1 MQEIQAKTRSVRE
14 LLSDTKYGIDYY
26 QREYKWQKKQMEEL
40 VTDLSGAFLDEY
52 LPTHERKDVAGY
64 GHYFLGSIVISQSE
78 DKKQIVDGQQRL
90 TSLTLLLIYL
100 HNIQK
105 GKASAV
111 AVEKM
116 IFSDEYGEKSFN
128 LDIAERNECMNALF
142 ESEGAGYD
150 TTGQAE
156 SMQNLMDR
164 YADIGEAFP
173 AEIADTPA
181 LPYFVDWLR
190 NKTQLVEI
198 SAYADADA
206 YTIFETMNDRGLS
219 LSNTDM
225 LKGYLLASITDAVKR
240 AEANKEIKHWLLT
253 FAKRDSE
260 RDTKET
266 EADFFKAWLR
276 AKYADDIRERK
287 KGAKPEDFDLIG
299 TEYHR
304 WVRTN
309 HQLVGLNA
317 SEDFNRW
324 VRQDLRFFARVYL
337 ELLEACEGL
346 KPGLESV
353 RFNADHGFTQQFQV
367 LLAPLMPTDD
377 ETTVKTKLRLTAD
390 YLDCWLNRRLWNSR
404 SIDYSTLQYATF
416 LLTKE
421 LRNLSL
427 EALREKLI
435 ARLTSDEMEF
445 PLDDQPSLIN
455 WNAKSL
461 HRQLARFI
469 HWVEEKSGQPG
480 RYLEYIV
487 RSGKNAYEIEHLWA
501 NHFERHADEFAQR
514 EEFSSYRNRIG
525 GLVLLPKRI
534 NASLNDKTFAD
545 KVAHYQKE
553 NLLARS
559 LHSACYQHNP
569 GFLQLIARTGLPFRS
584 FDEFKKVSFDERDAA
599 YQGIAKQ
606 LWSLSRLQA
615 TEQGSENNV
624 SA

>member
-1 MQEIQAKTRSVRE
+1 MKEIQAKTRSVRE

-26 QREYKWQKKQMEEL
+26 QREYKWQTKQIVEL
-40 VTDLSGAFLDEY
+40 VSDLTTAFLEEY
-52 LPTHERKDVAGY
+52 QPQHERKDVASY
-64 GHYFLGSIVISQSE
+64 GHYFLGSIVISQPDE
-78 DKKQIVDGQQRL
+78 KKQIVDGQQRL

-105 GKASAV
+105 DRPDAV
-111 AVEKM
+111 SIEKM
-116 IFSDEYGEKSFN
+116 IFSEEYGEKSFN
-128 LDIAERNECMNALF
+128 LDIPERNECMNALF
-142 ESEGAGYD
+142 DGKPYDAVDQVESI
-150 TTGQAE
+150 
-156 SMQNLMDR
+156 QNLIGR
-164 YADIGEAFP
+164 YNDIVEAFP
-173 AEIADTPA
+173 AEIANDKA

-198 SAYADADA
+198 TAYADADA

-225 LKGYLLASITDAVKR
+225 LKGYLLASITDTAKR
-240 AEANKEIKHWLLT
+240 TEANKELKHWLLT

-260 RDTKET
+260 RDTKES

-276 AKYADDIRERK
+276 AKYAQDIRERK

-304 WVRTN
+304 WVRAKDD
-309 HQLVGLNA
+309 LIGLNT
-317 SEDFNRW
+317 SDDFNRW

-337 ELLEACEGL
+337 KLLDASETL
-346 KPGLESV
+346 KEGLESV

-367 LLAPLMPTDD
+367 LLAPLLPTDE
-377 ETTVKTKLRLTAD
+377 ETTVRAKLKLTAD
-390 YLDCWLNRRLWNSR
+390 YLDCWLNRRLWNFK

-427 EALREKLI
+427 DALRDKLI
-435 ARLTSDEMEF
+435 TRLTNDQTEL
-445 PLDDQPSLIN
+445 PLDDQPYLNN

-461 HRQLARFI
+461 HRQLARFT
-469 HWVEEKSGQPG
+469 HWLEEQSGQPG

-501 NHFERHADEFAQR
+501 NHFERHTDEFAHAQ
-514 EEFSSYRNRIG
+514 EFSTHRNKVG
-525 GLVLLPKRI
+525 GLVLLPKKI
-534 NASLNDKTFAD
+534 NASLNDKAYND
-545 KVAHYQKE
+545 KLEHYQSE

-559 LHSACYQHNP
+559 LHPMCYVHNP
-569 GFLQLIARTGLPFRS
+569 GFLKLKGETGLPFKA
-584 FDEFKKVSFDERDAA
+584 FTEFKKANFDERFNL
-599 YQGIAKQ
+599 YKGIAER
-606 LWSLSRLQA
+606 LWSADRLKEVA
-615 TEQGSENNV
+615 
-624 SA
+624 

>member
-1 MQEIQAKTRSVRE
+1 MKEIQAKTRSVRE

-26 QREYKWQKKQMEEL
+26 QREYKWQTKQIVEL
-40 VTDLSGAFLDEY
+40 VSDLTTAFLEEY
-52 LPTHERKDVAGY
+52 QPQHERKDVASY
-64 GHYFLGSIVISQSE
+64 GHYFLGSIVISHSE
-78 DKKQIVDGQQRL
+78 EKKQIVDGQQRL

-105 GKASAV
+105 DRPDAV
-111 AVEKM
+111 SIEKM
-116 IFSDEYGEKSFN
+116 IFSEEYGEKSFN
-128 LDIAERNECMNALF
+128 LDIPERNECMNALF
-142 ESEGAGYD
+142 DGTPYDAVDQVESI
-150 TTGQAE
+150 
-156 SMQNLMDR
+156 QNLIGR
-164 YADIGEAFP
+164 YNDIVEAFP
-173 AEIADTPA
+173 AEIANDKA

-198 SAYADADA
+198 TAYADADA

-225 LKGYLLASITDAVKR
+225 LKGYLLASITDTAKR
-240 AEANKEIKHWLLT
+240 AEANKEIKQWLLT

-260 RDTKET
+260 RDTKES

-276 AKYADDIRERK
+276 AKYAQDIRERK

-304 WVRTN
+304 WVRAKDD
-309 HQLVGLNA
+309 LIGLNT
-317 SEDFNRW
+317 SDDFNRW

-337 ELLEACEGL
+337 ELLDASETL

-367 LLAPLMPTDD
+367 LLAPLLPTDD
-377 ETTVKTKLRLTAD
+377 EATVKAKLKLTAD
-390 YLDCWLNRRLWNSR
+390 YLDCWLNRRLWNFK

-427 EALREKLI
+427 DALRDKLI
-435 ARLTSDEMEF
+435 TRLTNDQTEL
-445 PLDDQPSLIN
+445 PLDDQPYLNN

-461 HRQLARFI
+461 HRQLARFT
-469 HWVEEKSGQPG
+469 HWLEEQSGQPG

-501 NHFERHADEFAQR
+501 NHFERHTDEFAHAQ
-514 EEFSSYRNRIG
+514 EFSAHRNRVG
-525 GLVLLPKRI
+525 GLVLLPKKI
-534 NASLNDKTFAD
+534 NASLNDKAYND
-545 KVAHYQKE
+545 KLEHYQSE

-559 LHSACYQHNP
+559 LHPMCYVHNP
-569 GFLQLIARTGLPFRS
+569 GFLKLKAETGLPFKA
-584 FDEFKKVSFDERDAA
+584 FTEFKKANFDERFSL
-599 YQGIAKQ
+599 YKGIAEL
-606 LWSLSRLQA
+606 LWSADRLKEVA
-615 TEQGSENNV
+615 
-624 SA
+624 

>member
-1 MQEIQAKTRSVRE
+1 MKEIQAKTRSVRE

-26 QREYKWQKKQMEEL
+26 QREYKWQTKQILEL
-40 VTDLSGAFLDEY
+40 ISDLTSAFLEEY
-52 LPTHERKDVAGY
+52 QPQHERKEVASY
-64 GHYFLGSIVISQSE
+64 GHYFLGSIVISHPDE
-78 DKKQIVDGQQRL
+78 KKQIVDGQQRL

-105 GKASAV
+105 DRTDIVS
-111 AVEKM
+111 VEKM
-116 IFSDEYGEKSFN
+116 IFSEEYGEKSFN
-128 LDIAERNECMNALF
+128 LDIPERNECMNALF
-142 ESEGAGYD
+142 DGTPYDAVDQVESI
-150 TTGQAE
+150 
-156 SMQNLMDR
+156 QNLIGR
-164 YADIGEAFP
+164 YNDIVEAFP
-173 AEIADTPA
+173 AEIANDKS

-198 SAYADADA
+198 TAYADADA

-225 LKGYLLASITDAVKR
+225 LKGYLLASIGDPAKR
-240 AEANKEIKHWLLT
+240 AEANKEIKQWLLT

-260 RDTKET
+260 RDTKES

-276 AKYADDIRERK
+276 AKYAQDIRERK

-304 WVRTN
+304 WVRAKDD
-309 HQLVGLNA
+309 LIGLET
-317 SEDFNRW
+317 SDDFNHW
-324 VRQDLRFFARVYL
+324 VRQDLRFFARLYL
-337 ELLEACEGL
+337 ELLDASETL

-367 LLAPLMPTDD
+367 LLAPLLPTDD
-377 ETTVKTKLRLTAD
+377 EATVRAKLKLTAD
-390 YLDCWLNRRLWNSR
+390 YLDCWLNRRLWNFK

-427 EALREKLI
+427 DALRDKLI
-435 ARLTSDEMEF
+435 TRLTSEQKELS
-445 PLDDQPSLIN
+445 LDDQPYLNN

-461 HRQLARFI
+461 HRQLARFT
-469 HWVEEKSGQPG
+469 HWLEEQSGQPG

-501 NHFERHADEFAQR
+501 NHFERHTDEFAHAQ
-514 EEFSSYRNRIG
+514 EFSAHRNKVG
-525 GLVLLPKRI
+525 GLVLLPKKI
-534 NASLNDKTFAD
+534 NASLNDKAYSD
-545 KVAHYQKE
+545 KLEHYQSE

-559 LHSACYQHNP
+559 LHPMCYVHNP
-569 GFLQLIARTGLPFRS
+569 GFLKLKAETGLPFKA
-584 FDEFKKVSFDERDAA
+584 FTEFKKANFDERFSL
-599 YQGIAKQ
+599 YKGIAEV
-606 LWSLSRLQA
+606 LWSADRLKEVA
-615 TEQGSENNV
+615 
-624 SA
+624 

>member
-26 QREYKWQKKQMEEL
+26 QREYKWQKKQIEEL
-40 VTDLSGAFLDEY
+40 VTDLTSAFLEEY
-52 LPTHERKDVAGY
+52 QPAHERKDVAGY
-64 GHYFLGSIVISQSE
+64 GHYFLGSIVISQSD

-90 TSLTLLLIYL
+90 TSLSLLLIYL

-105 GKASAV
+105 DRTDTV

-116 IFSDEYGEKSFN
+116 IFSEEYGEKSFN
-128 LDIAERNECMNALF
+128 LDIPERNECMNALF
-142 ESEGAGYD
+142 EGQAYD
-150 TTGQAE
+150 TAGQAE
-156 SMQNLMDR
+156 SMQNLIGR
-164 YADIGEAFP
+164 YADIDEAFP
-173 AEIADTPA
+173 TEIADTPA

-198 SAYADADA
+198 TAYADADA

-225 LKGYLLASITDAVKR
+225 LKGYLLASITDTAKR

-253 FAKRDSE
+253 FAKRDNDRE
-260 RDTKET
+260 TKET

-276 AKYADDIRERK
+276 AKYAADIRERK

-304 WVRTN
+304 WVRN
-309 HQLVGLNA
+309 EHELVGLNA
-317 SEDFNRW
+317 SEDFNHW

-337 ELLEACEGL
+337 DLLEASETL
-346 KPGLESV
+346 KPGLEAV

-367 LLAPLMPTDD
+367 LLAPLLPSDD
-377 ETTVKTKLRLTAD
+377 DATVRTKLRLTAD
-390 YLDCWLNRRLWNSR
+390 YLDCWLNRRLWNFK

-427 EALREKLI
+427 DALRLKLV
-435 ARLTSDEMEF
+435 ARLTSDEQEF
-445 PLDDQPSLIN
+445 PLEEQPSLIN

-461 HRQLARFI
+461 HRQLARFT
-469 HWVEEKSGQPG
+469 HWVEEQSGQPG

-501 NHFERHADEFAQR
+501 NHFERHADEFAHAP
-514 EEFSSYRNRIG
+514 EFASYRNRIG
-525 GLVLLPKRI
+525 GLVLLPKKI
-534 NASLNDKTFAD
+534 NASLNDKTYAD

-569 GFLQLIARTGLPFRS
+569 GFLQLLAHTGLPFKP
-584 FDEFKKVSFDERDAA
+584 FDQFKKADFDERYAA
-599 YQGIAKQ
+599 YKGIAKQ
-606 LWSLSRLQA
+606 LWSLSRLQEVA
-615 TEQGSENNV
+615 
-624 SA
+624 

>member
-1 MQEIQAKTRSVRE
+1 MKEIKAQSRPVRE
-14 LLSDTKYGIDYY
+14 LLTDTKYGIDYY
-26 QREYKWQKKQMEEL
+26 QREYKWQTKQIVEL
-40 VTDLSGAFLDEY
+40 VSDLTTAFFEEY
-52 LPTHERKDVAGY
+52 QPQHERKEVASY

-78 DKKQIVDGQQRL
+78 EKKQIVDGQQRL
-90 TSLTLLLIYL
+90 TSLTLLLMYL

-105 GKASAV
+105 DRSDMV
-111 AVEKM
+111 SVEKM
-116 IFSDEYGEKSFN
+116 IFSEEYGEKSFN
-128 LDIAERNECMNALF
+128 LDIPERNDCMNALF
-142 ESEGAGYD
+142 DGIAYDALDQVESI
-150 TTGQAE
+150 
-156 SMQNLMDR
+156 QNLIGR
-164 YADIGEAFP
+164 YNDITESFP
-173 AEIADTPA
+173 AEISDGKA
-181 LPYFVDWLR
+181 LPFFVDWLR

-198 SAYADADA
+198 TAYADADA

-225 LKGYLLASITDAVKR
+225 LKGYLLASITDATKR
-240 AEANKEIKHWLLT
+240 AEANKEIKLWLLN

-276 AKYADDIRERK
+276 AKYAGDIRERK

-309 HQLVGLNA
+309 QELVGLSV

-324 VRQDLRFFARVYL
+324 VRQDLRFFARVYV
-337 ELLEACEGL
+337 ELLEACDIL

-367 LLAPLMPTDD
+367 LLAPLLPSDD
-377 ETTVKTKLRLTAD
+377 EATVNAKLRLTAD
-390 YLDCWLNRRLWNSR
+390 YLDCWLNRRLWNFK

-435 ARLTSDEMEF
+435 ARLTSDEKEF
-445 PLDDQPSLIN
+445 PLEDQPSLIN

-461 HRQLARFI
+461 HRQLARFT
-469 HWVEEKSGQPG
+469 HWVEEQSGQPG

-501 NHFERHADEFAQR
+501 NHFERHADEFAHAQ
-514 EEFSSYRNRIG
+514 EFASYRNRIG
-525 GLVLLPKRI
+525 GLVLLPKKI
-534 NASLNDKTFAD
+534 NASLNDKTYAD

-569 GFLQLIARTGLPFRS
+569 GFLQLMARTSLTFKS
-584 FDEFKKVSFDERDAA
+584 FNEFKKASFDERYAA
-599 YQGIAKQ
+599 YQGIAKH
-606 LWSLSRLQA
+606 LWSLNRLQ
-615 TEQGSENNV
+615 EVNN
-624 SA
+624 AAA

>member
-1 MQEIQAKTRSVRE
+1 MKEIQAKTRSVRE

-26 QREYKWQKKQMEEL
+26 QREYKWQTKQIVEL
-40 VTDLSGAFLDEY
+40 VSDLTTAFLEEY
-52 LPTHERKDVAGY
+52 QPQHERKDVASY
-64 GHYFLGSIVISQSE
+64 GHYFLGSIVISQPDE
-78 DKKQIVDGQQRL
+78 KKQIVDGQQRL

-105 GKASAV
+105 DRPDAV
-111 AVEKM
+111 SIEKM
-116 IFSDEYGEKSFN
+116 IFSEEYGEKSFN
-128 LDIAERNECMNALF
+128 LDIPERNECMNALF
-142 ESEGAGYD
+142 DGTPYDAVDQVESI
-150 TTGQAE
+150 
-156 SMQNLMDR
+156 QNLIGR
-164 YADIGEAFP
+164 YNDIVEAFP
-173 AEIADTPA
+173 AEIASDKA

-198 SAYADADA
+198 TAYADADA

-225 LKGYLLASITDAVKR
+225 LKGYLLASITDTAKR
-240 AEANKEIKHWLLT
+240 AEANKEIKQWLLT

-260 RDTKET
+260 RDTKES

-276 AKYADDIRERK
+276 AKYAQDIRERK

-304 WVRTN
+304 WVRAKDD
-309 HQLVGLNA
+309 LIGLNT
-317 SEDFNRW
+317 SDDFNRW

-337 ELLEACEGL
+337 ELLDASETL

-367 LLAPLMPTDD
+367 LLAPLLPTDD
-377 ETTVKTKLRLTAD
+377 ETTVKAKLKLTAD
-390 YLDCWLNRRLWNSR
+390 YLDCWLNRRLWNFK

-427 EALREKLI
+427 DALRDKLI
-435 ARLTSDEMEF
+435 TRLTTDQKEL
-445 PLDDQPSLIN
+445 PLDDQPYLNN

-461 HRQLARFI
+461 HRQLARFT
-469 HWVEEKSGQPG
+469 HWLEEQSGQPG

-501 NHFERHADEFAQR
+501 NHFERHTDEFAHAQ
-514 EEFSSYRNRIG
+514 EFSAHRNRVG
-525 GLVLLPKRI
+525 GLVLLPKKI
-534 NASLNDKTFAD
+534 NASLNDKAYID
-545 KVAHYQKE
+545 KLEHYQSE

-559 LHSACYQHNP
+559 LHPMCYVHNP
-569 GFLQLIARTGLPFRS
+569 GFLKLKAETDLPFKA
-584 FDEFKKVSFDERDAA
+584 FEEFKKANFDERFSL
-599 YQGIAKQ
+599 YKGIAER
-606 LWSLSRLQA
+606 LWSADRLKEVA
-615 TEQGSENNV
+615 
-624 SA
+624 

>member
-1 MQEIQAKTRSVRE
+1 MKEIQAKTRSVRE

-26 QREYKWQKKQMEEL
+26 QREYKWQTKQIVEL
-40 VTDLSGAFLDEY
+40 VSDLTTAFLEEY
-52 LPTHERKDVAGY
+52 QPQHERKDVASY
-64 GHYFLGSIVISQSE
+64 GHYFLGSIVISHSE
-78 DKKQIVDGQQRL
+78 EKKQIVDGQQRL

-105 GKASAV
+105 DRPDAV
-111 AVEKM
+111 SIEKM
-116 IFSDEYGEKSFN
+116 IFSEEYGEKSFN
-128 LDIAERNECMNALF
+128 LDIPERNECMNALF
-142 ESEGAGYD
+142 DGTPYDAVDQVESI
-150 TTGQAE
+150 
-156 SMQNLMDR
+156 QNLIGR
-164 YADIGEAFP
+164 YNDIEEAFP
-173 AEIADTPA
+173 AEIANDKA

-198 SAYADADA
+198 TAYADADA

-225 LKGYLLASITDAVKR
+225 LKGYLLASITDTAKR
-240 AEANKEIKHWLLT
+240 AEANKEIKQWLLT

-260 RDTKET
+260 RDTKES

-276 AKYADDIRERK
+276 AKYAQDIRERK

-304 WVRTN
+304 WVRAKDD
-309 HQLVGLNA
+309 LIGLNT
-317 SEDFNRW
+317 SDDFNRW

-337 ELLEACEGL
+337 ELLDASETL

-367 LLAPLMPTDD
+367 LLAPLLPTDD
-377 ETTVKTKLRLTAD
+377 EATVKAKLKLTAD
-390 YLDCWLNRRLWNSR
+390 YLDCWLNRRLWNFK

-427 EALREKLI
+427 DALRDKLI
-435 ARLTSDEMEF
+435 TRLTNEQKELS
-445 PLDDQPSLIN
+445 LDDQPYLNN

-461 HRQLARFI
+461 HRQLARFT
-469 HWVEEKSGQPG
+469 HWLEEQSGQPG

-501 NHFERHADEFAQR
+501 NHFERHTDEFAHAQ
-514 EEFSSYRNRIG
+514 EFSAHRNRVG
-525 GLVLLPKRI
+525 GLVLLPKKI
-534 NASLNDKTFAD
+534 NASLNDKAYSD
-545 KVAHYQKE
+545 KLEHYQSE

-559 LHSACYQHNP
+559 LHPMCYVHNP
-569 GFLQLIARTGLPFRS
+569 GFLKLKAETGLPFKA
-584 FDEFKKVSFDERDAA
+584 FTEFKKANFDERFSL
-599 YQGIAKQ
+599 YKGIAEL
-606 LWSLSRLQA
+606 LWSADRLKEVA
-615 TEQGSENNV
+615 
-624 SA
+624 

>member
-1 MQEIQAKTRSVRE
+1 MKEIKAQSRPVRE
-14 LLSDTKYGIDYY
+14 LLTDTKYGIDYY
-26 QREYKWQKKQMEEL
+26 QREYKWQTKQIVEL
-40 VTDLSGAFLDEY
+40 VSDLTTAFFEEY
-52 LPTHERKDVAGY
+52 QPQHERKDVASY

-78 DKKQIVDGQQRL
+78 EKKQIVDGQQRL
-90 TSLTLLLIYL
+90 TSLTLLLMYL

-105 GKASAV
+105 DRPDVVS
-111 AVEKM
+111 VEKM
-116 IFSDEYGEKSFN
+116 IFSEEYGEKSFN
-128 LDIAERNECMNALF
+128 LDIPERNDCMNALF
-142 ESEGAGYD
+142 DGVAYDAVDQVESI
-150 TTGQAE
+150 
-156 SMQNLMDR
+156 QNLIGR
-164 YADIGEAFP
+164 YNDITESFP
-173 AEIADTPA
+173 AEIADGKA
-181 LPYFVDWLR
+181 LPFFVDWLR

-198 SAYADADA
+198 TAYADADA

-225 LKGYLLASITDAVKR
+225 LKGYLLASITDATKR
-240 AEANKEIKHWLLT
+240 AEANKEIKQWLLT
-253 FAKRDSE
+253 FAKRDNE

-276 AKYADDIRERK
+276 AKYAGDIRERK

-309 HQLVGLNA
+309 HELVGLNV

-337 ELLEACEGL
+337 ELLEACESL
-346 KPGLESV
+346 KPGLEAV

-367 LLAPLMPTDD
+367 LLAPLLPSDD
-377 ETTVKTKLRLTAD
+377 EATVKTKLRLTAD
-390 YLDCWLNRRLWNSR
+390 YLDCWLNRRLWNFK

-427 EALREKLI
+427 EALRAKLI
-435 ARLTSDEMEF
+435 ARLSSDEKEF
-445 PLDDQPSLIN
+445 PLEDQPSLIN

-461 HRQLARFI
+461 HRQLARFT
-469 HWVEEKSGQPG
+469 HWVEEQSGQPG

-501 NHFERHADEFAQR
+501 NHFERHADEFAHAQ
-514 EEFSSYRNRIG
+514 EFASYRNRIG
-525 GLVLLPKRI
+525 GLVLLPKKI

-569 GFLQLIARTGLPFRS
+569 GFLQLMARTGLPFKS
-584 FDEFKKVSFDERDAA
+584 FDEFKKVSFDERYAA
-599 YQGIAKQ
+599 YQGIAKA
-606 LWSLSRLQA
+606 LWSLSRLQESADA
-615 TEQGSENNV
+615 T
-624 SA
+624 A

>member
-1 MQEIQAKTRSVRE
+1 MKEIQAKTRSVRE

-26 QREYKWQKKQMEEL
+26 QREYKWQTKQIVEL
-40 VTDLSGAFLDEY
+40 VSDLTTAFLEEY
-52 LPTHERKDVAGY
+52 QPQHERKDVASY
-64 GHYFLGSIVISQSE
+64 GHYFLGSIVISHSE
-78 DKKQIVDGQQRL
+78 EKKQIVDGQQRL

-105 GKASAV
+105 DRPDAV
-111 AVEKM
+111 SIEKM
-116 IFSDEYGEKSFN
+116 IFSEEYGEKSFN
-128 LDIAERNECMNALF
+128 LDIPERNECMNALF
-142 ESEGAGYD
+142 DGTPYDAVDQVESI
-150 TTGQAE
+150 
-156 SMQNLMDR
+156 QNLIGR
-164 YADIGEAFP
+164 YNDIEEAFP
-173 AEIADTPA
+173 AEIANDKA

-198 SAYADADA
+198 TAYADADA

-225 LKGYLLASITDAVKR
+225 LKGYLLASITDTAKR
-240 AEANKEIKHWLLT
+240 AEANKEIKQWLLT

-260 RDTKET
+260 RDTKES

-276 AKYADDIRERK
+276 AKYAQDIRERK

-304 WVRTN
+304 WVRAKDD
-309 HQLVGLNA
+309 LIGLNT
-317 SEDFNRW
+317 SDDFNRW

-337 ELLEACEGL
+337 ELLDASETL

-367 LLAPLMPTDD
+367 LLAPLLPTDD
-377 ETTVKTKLRLTAD
+377 EATVKAKLKLTAD
-390 YLDCWLNRRLWNSR
+390 YLDCWLNRRLWNFK

-427 EALREKLI
+427 DALRDKLI
-435 ARLTSDEMEF
+435 TRLTNEQKELS
-445 PLDDQPSLIN
+445 LDDQPYLNN

-461 HRQLARFI
+461 HRQLARFT
-469 HWVEEKSGQPG
+469 HWLEEQSGQPG

-501 NHFERHADEFAQR
+501 NHFERHTDEFAHAQ
-514 EEFSSYRNRIG
+514 EFSAHRNRVG
-525 GLVLLPKRI
+525 GLVLLPKKI
-534 NASLNDKTFAD
+534 NASLNDKPYSD
-545 KVAHYQKE
+545 KLEHYQSE

-559 LHSACYQHNP
+559 LHPMCYVHNP
-569 GFLQLIARTGLPFRS
+569 GFLKLKAETGLPFKA
-584 FDEFKKVSFDERDAA
+584 FTEFKKANFDERFSL
-599 YQGIAKQ
+599 YKGIAEL
-606 LWSLSRLQA
+606 LWSADRLKEVA
-615 TEQGSENNV
+615 
-624 SA
+624 

>member
-40 VTDLSGAFLDEY
+40 VTDLTEAFLEEY
-52 LPTHERKDVAGY
+52 QPTHERKDVAGY

-105 GKASAV
+105 GKTSTV
-111 AVEKM
+111 GVEKM

-128 LDIAERNECMNALF
+128 LDIPERNECMNALF
-142 ESEGAGYD
+142 ESEGLGYD

-173 AEIADTPA
+173 AEIAETPA

-198 SAYADADA
+198 TAYADADA

-225 LKGYLLASITDAVKR
+225 LKGYLLASITDTAKR
-240 AEANKEIKHWLLT
+240 AEANKEIKQWLLT
-253 FAKRDSE
+253 FAKRDND

-276 AKYADDIRERK
+276 AKYAGDIRERK

-304 WVRTN
+304 WVRNN
-309 HQLVGLNA
+309 HALVRLNA
-317 SEDFNRW
+317 SDDFNRW

-337 ELLEACEGL
+337 ELLEACESL

-367 LLAPLMPTDD
+367 LLAPLLPSDND
-377 ETTVKTKLRLTAD
+377 ITVKAKLRLTAD
-390 YLDCWLNRRLWNSR
+390 YLDCWLNRRLWNSK
-404 SIDYSTLQYATF
+404 SIGYSSLQYTTF

-427 EALREKLI
+427 EALREKLTI
-435 ARLTSDEMEF
+435 RLSNDEEEF
-445 PLDDQPSLIN
+445 PLKDQPSLNN

-461 HRQLARFI
+461 HRQLARFT
-469 HWVEEKSGQPG
+469 HWVEEQCGQPG
-480 RYLEYIV
+480 HYIEYIV

-501 NHFERHADEFAQR
+501 DKFERHTDEFAH
-514 EEFSSYRNRIG
+514 EKDFASYRNRLG
-525 GLVLLPKRI
+525 GLVLLPKKI
-534 NASLNDKTFAD
+534 NASLNDKTFAE

-569 GFLQLIARTGLPFRS
+569 GFLQLMARTDLPFKS
-584 FDEFKKVSFDERDAA
+584 FDEFKKTSFDERYAA

-606 LWSLSRLQA
+606 LWSVNRLQESADA
-615 TEQGSENNV
+615 T
-624 SA
+624 A

>member
-1 MQEIQAKTRSVRE
+1 MKEIQAKTRSVRE

-26 QREYKWQKKQMEEL
+26 QREYKWQTKQIVEL
-40 VTDLSGAFLDEY
+40 VSDLTTAFLEEY
-52 LPTHERKDVAGY
+52 QPQHERKDVASY
-64 GHYFLGSIVISQSE
+64 GHYFLGSIVISQPDE
-78 DKKQIVDGQQRL
+78 KKQIVDGQQRL

-105 GKASAV
+105 DRPDAV
-111 AVEKM
+111 SIEKM
-116 IFSDEYGEKSFN
+116 IFSEEYGEKSFN
-128 LDIAERNECMNALF
+128 LDIPERNECMNALF
-142 ESEGAGYD
+142 DGTPYDAVDQVESI
-150 TTGQAE
+150 
-156 SMQNLMDR
+156 QNLIGR
-164 YADIGEAFP
+164 YNDIVETFP
-173 AEIADTPA
+173 AEIANDKA

-198 SAYADADA
+198 TAYADADA

-225 LKGYLLASITDAVKR
+225 LKGYLLASITDTAKR
-240 AEANKEIKHWLLT
+240 SEANKEIKQWLLT

-260 RDTKET
+260 RDTKES

-276 AKYADDIRERK
+276 AKYAQDIRERK

-304 WVRTN
+304 WVRAKDD
-309 HQLVGLNA
+309 LIGLNT
-317 SEDFNRW
+317 SDDFNRW

-337 ELLEACEGL
+337 ELLDASETL

-367 LLAPLMPTDD
+367 LLAPLLPTDD
-377 ETTVKTKLRLTAD
+377 EATVKAKLKLTAD
-390 YLDCWLNRRLWNSR
+390 YLDCWLNRRLWNFK

-427 EALREKLI
+427 DALRDKLI
-435 ARLTSDEMEF
+435 TRLNNEQKELS
-445 PLDDQPSLIN
+445 LDDQPYLNN

-461 HRQLARFI
+461 HRQLARFT
-469 HWVEEKSGQPG
+469 HWLEEQSGQPG

-501 NHFERHADEFAQR
+501 NHFERHTDEFAHAQ
-514 EEFSSYRNRIG
+514 EFSAHRNRVG
-525 GLVLLPKRI
+525 GLVLLPKKI
-534 NASLNDKTFAD
+534 NASLNDKAYSD
-545 KVAHYQKE
+545 KLEHYQSE

-559 LHSACYQHNP
+559 LHPMCYVHNP
-569 GFLQLIARTGLPFRS
+569 GFLKLKAETGLPFKA
-584 FDEFKKVSFDERDAA
+584 FTEFKKANFDERFSL
-599 YQGIAKQ
+599 YKGIAER
-606 LWSLSRLQA
+606 LWSADRLKEVA
-615 TEQGSENNV
+615 
-624 SA
+624 

>member
-1 MQEIQAKTRSVRE
+1 MKEIQAKTRSVRE

-26 QREYKWQKKQMEEL
+26 QREYKWQTKQIVEL
-40 VTDLSGAFLDEY
+40 VSDLTTAFLEEY
-52 LPTHERKDVAGY
+52 QPQHERKDVASY
-64 GHYFLGSIVISQSE
+64 GHYFLGSIVISHSE
-78 DKKQIVDGQQRL
+78 EKKQIVDGQQRL

-105 GKASAV
+105 DRPDAV
-111 AVEKM
+111 SIEKM
-116 IFSDEYGEKSFN
+116 IFSEEYGEKSFN
-128 LDIAERNECMNALF
+128 LDIPERNECMNALF
-142 ESEGAGYD
+142 DGTPYDAVDQVESI
-150 TTGQAE
+150 
-156 SMQNLMDR
+156 QNLIGR
-164 YADIGEAFP
+164 YNDIEEAFP
-173 AEIADTPA
+173 AEIANDKA

-198 SAYADADA
+198 TAYADADA

-225 LKGYLLASITDAVKR
+225 LKGYLLASITDTAKR
-240 AEANKEIKHWLLT
+240 AEANKEIKQWLLT

-260 RDTKET
+260 RDTKES

-276 AKYADDIRERK
+276 AKYAQDIRERK

-304 WVRTN
+304 WVRAKDD
-309 HQLVGLNA
+309 LIGLNT
-317 SEDFNRW
+317 SDDFNRW

-337 ELLEACEGL
+337 ELLDASETL
-346 KPGLESV
+346 KPGLDSV

-367 LLAPLMPTDD
+367 LLAPLLPTDD
-377 ETTVKTKLRLTAD
+377 EATVKAKLKLTAD
-390 YLDCWLNRRLWNSR
+390 YLDCWLNRRLWNFK

-427 EALREKLI
+427 DALRDKLI
-435 ARLTSDEMEF
+435 TRLTNEQKELS
-445 PLDDQPSLIN
+445 LDDQPYLNN

-461 HRQLARFI
+461 HRQLARFT
-469 HWVEEKSGQPG
+469 HWLEEQSGQPG

-501 NHFERHADEFAQR
+501 NHFERHTDEFAHAQ
-514 EEFSSYRNRIG
+514 EFSAHRNRVG
-525 GLVLLPKRI
+525 GLVLLPKKI
-534 NASLNDKTFAD
+534 NASLNDKAYID
-545 KVAHYQKE
+545 KLEHYQSE

-559 LHSACYQHNP
+559 LHPMCYVHNP
-569 GFLQLIARTGLPFRS
+569 GFLKLKAETGLPFEP
-584 FDEFKKVSFDERDAA
+584 FTEFKKANFDERFSL
-599 YQGIAKQ
+599 YKGIAEL
-606 LWSLSRLQA
+606 LWSADRLKEVA
-615 TEQGSENNV
+615 
-624 SA
+624 

>member
-1 MQEIQAKTRSVRE
+1 MKEIQAKTRSVRE

-26 QREYKWQKKQMEEL
+26 QREYKWQTKQIVEL
-40 VTDLSGAFLDEY
+40 VSDLTTAFLEEY
-52 LPTHERKDVAGY
+52 QPQHERKDVASY
-64 GHYFLGSIVISQSE
+64 GHYFLGSIVISHSE
-78 DKKQIVDGQQRL
+78 EKKQIVDGQQRL

-105 GKASAV
+105 DRPDAV
-111 AVEKM
+111 SIEKM
-116 IFSDEYGEKSFN
+116 IFSEEYGEKSFN
-128 LDIAERNECMNALF
+128 LDIPERNECMNALF
-142 ESEGAGYD
+142 DGTPYDAVDQVESI
-150 TTGQAE
+150 
-156 SMQNLMDR
+156 QNLIGR
-164 YADIGEAFP
+164 YNDIEEAFP
-173 AEIADTPA
+173 AEIANDKA

-198 SAYADADA
+198 TAYADADA

-225 LKGYLLASITDAVKR
+225 LKGYLLASITDTAKR
-240 AEANKEIKHWLLT
+240 AEANKEIKQWLLT

-260 RDTKET
+260 RDTKES

-276 AKYADDIRERK
+276 AKYAQDIRERK

-304 WVRTN
+304 WVRAKDD
-309 HQLVGLNA
+309 LIGLNT
-317 SEDFNRW
+317 SDDFNRW

-337 ELLEACEGL
+337 ELLDASETL
-346 KPGLESV
+346 KPGLDSV

-367 LLAPLMPTDD
+367 LLAPLLPTDD
-377 ETTVKTKLRLTAD
+377 EATVKAKLKLTAD
-390 YLDCWLNRRLWNSR
+390 YLDCWLNRRLWNFK

-427 EALREKLI
+427 DALRDKLI
-435 ARLTSDEMEF
+435 TRLTNEQKELS
-445 PLDDQPSLIN
+445 LDDQPYLNN

-461 HRQLARFI
+461 HRQLARFT
-469 HWVEEKSGQPG
+469 HWLEEQSGQPG

-501 NHFERHADEFAQR
+501 NHFERHTDEFAHAQ
-514 EEFSSYRNRIG
+514 EFSAHRNRVG
-525 GLVLLPKRI
+525 GLVLLPKKI
-534 NASLNDKTFAD
+534 NASLNDKAYID
-545 KVAHYQKE
+545 KLEHYQSE

-559 LHSACYQHNP
+559 LHPMCYVHNP
-569 GFLQLIARTGLPFRS
+569 GFLKLKAETGLPFKA
-584 FDEFKKVSFDERDAA
+584 FTEFKKANFDERFSL
-599 YQGIAKQ
+599 YKGIAER
-606 LWSLSRLQA
+606 LWSADRLK
-615 TEQGSENNV
+615 EV
-624 SA
+624 V

>member
-1 MQEIQAKTRSVRE
+1 MKEIQAKTRSVRE

-26 QREYKWQKKQMEEL
+26 QREYKWQTKQIVEL
-40 VTDLSGAFLDEY
+40 VSDLTTAFLEEY
-52 LPTHERKDVAGY
+52 QPQHERKDVASY
-64 GHYFLGSIVISQSE
+64 GHYFLGSIVISHSE
-78 DKKQIVDGQQRL
+78 EKKQIVDGQQRL

-105 GKASAV
+105 DRPDAV
-111 AVEKM
+111 SIEKM
-116 IFSDEYGEKSFN
+116 IFSEEYGEKSFN
-128 LDIAERNECMNALF
+128 LDIPERNECMNALF
-142 ESEGAGYD
+142 DGTPYDAVDQVESI
-150 TTGQAE
+150 
-156 SMQNLMDR
+156 QNLIGR
-164 YADIGEAFP
+164 YNDIEEAFP
-173 AEIADTPA
+173 AEIANDKA

-198 SAYADADA
+198 TAYADADA

-225 LKGYLLASITDAVKR
+225 LKGYLLASITDTAKR
-240 AEANKEIKHWLLT
+240 AEANKEIKQWLLT

-260 RDTKET
+260 RDTKES

-276 AKYADDIRERK
+276 AKYAQDIRERK

-304 WVRTN
+304 WVRAKDD
-309 HQLVGLNA
+309 LIGLNT
-317 SEDFNRW
+317 SDDFNRW

-337 ELLEACEGL
+337 ELLDASETL

-367 LLAPLMPTDD
+367 LLAPLLPTDD
-377 ETTVKTKLRLTAD
+377 EATVKAKLKLTAD
-390 YLDCWLNRRLWNSR
+390 YLDCWLNRRLWNFK

-427 EALREKLI
+427 DALRDKLI
-435 ARLTSDEMEF
+435 TRLTNEQKELS
-445 PLDDQPSLIN
+445 LDDQPYLNN

-461 HRQLARFI
+461 HRQLARFT
-469 HWVEEKSGQPG
+469 HWLEEQSGQPG

-501 NHFERHADEFAQR
+501 NHFERHTDEFAHAQ
-514 EEFSSYRNRIG
+514 EFSAHRNRVG
-525 GLVLLPKRI
+525 GLVLLPKKI
-534 NASLNDKTFAD
+534 NASLNDKPYSD
-545 KVAHYQKE
+545 KLEHYQSE

-559 LHSACYQHNP
+559 LHPMCYVHNP
-569 GFLQLIARTGLPFRS
+569 GFLKLKAETGLPFEP
-584 FDEFKKVSFDERDAA
+584 FTEFKKANFDERFSL
-599 YQGIAKQ
+599 YKGIAEL
-606 LWSLSRLQA
+606 LWSADRLKEVA
-615 TEQGSENNV
+615 
-624 SA
+624 

>member
-1 MQEIQAKTRSVRE
+1 MKEIQAKTRSVRE

-26 QREYKWQKKQMEEL
+26 QREYKWQTKQIVEL
-40 VTDLSGAFLDEY
+40 VSDLTTAFLEEY
-52 LPTHERKDVAGY
+52 QPQHERKDVASY
-64 GHYFLGSIVISQSE
+64 GHYFLGSIVISHSE
-78 DKKQIVDGQQRL
+78 EKKQIVDGQQRL

-105 GKASAV
+105 DRPDAV
-111 AVEKM
+111 SIEKM
-116 IFSDEYGEKSFN
+116 IFSEEYGEKSFN
-128 LDIAERNECMNALF
+128 LDIPERNECMNALF
-142 ESEGAGYD
+142 DGTPYDAVDQVESI
-150 TTGQAE
+150 
-156 SMQNLMDR
+156 QNLIGR
-164 YADIGEAFP
+164 YNDIEEAFP
-173 AEIADTPA
+173 AEIANDKA

-198 SAYADADA
+198 TAYADADA

-225 LKGYLLASITDAVKR
+225 LKGYLLASITDTAKR
-240 AEANKEIKHWLLT
+240 AEANKEIKQWLLT

-260 RDTKET
+260 RDTKES

-276 AKYADDIRERK
+276 AKYAEDIRERK

-304 WVRTN
+304 WVRAKDD
-309 HQLVGLNA
+309 LIGLNT
-317 SEDFNRW
+317 SDDFNRW

-337 ELLEACEGL
+337 ELLDAAETL

-367 LLAPLMPTDD
+367 LLAPLLPIDD
-377 ETTVKTKLRLTAD
+377 EATVKAKLKLTAD
-390 YLDCWLNRRLWNSR
+390 YLDCWLNRRLWNFK

-427 EALREKLI
+427 DALRDKLI
-435 ARLTSDEMEF
+435 TRLTNDQTEL
-445 PLDDQPSLIN
+445 PLDDQPYLNN

-461 HRQLARFI
+461 HRQLARFT
-469 HWVEEKSGQPG
+469 HWLEEQSGQPG

-501 NHFERHADEFAQR
+501 NHFERHVDEFAHAQ
-514 EEFSSYRNRIG
+514 EFSAHRNRVG
-525 GLVLLPKRI
+525 GLVLLPKKI
-534 NASLNDKTFAD
+534 NASLNDKPYSD
-545 KVAHYQKE
+545 KLEHYQSE

-559 LHSACYQHNP
+559 LHPMCYVHNP
-569 GFLQLIARTGLPFRS
+569 GFLKLKAETGLPFKA
-584 FDEFKKVSFDERDAA
+584 FEEFKKANFDERFSL
-599 YQGIAKQ
+599 YKSIAER
-606 LWSLSRLQA
+606 LWSADRLKEVA
-615 TEQGSENNV
+615 
-624 SA
+624 

>member
-1 MQEIQAKTRSVRE
+1 MKEIQAKTRSVRE

-26 QREYKWQKKQMEEL
+26 QREYKWQTKQIVEL
-40 VTDLSGAFLDEY
+40 VTDLTTAFLEEY
-52 LPTHERKDVAGY
+52 QPQHERKDVASY
-64 GHYFLGSIVISQSE
+64 GHYFLGSIVISQPDE
-78 DKKQIVDGQQRL
+78 KKQIVDGQQRL

-105 GKASAV
+105 DRPEAV
-111 AVEKM
+111 SIEKM
-116 IFSDEYGEKSFN
+116 IFSEEYGEKSFN
-128 LDIAERNECMNALF
+128 LDIPERNECMNALF
-142 ESEGAGYD
+142 DGTPYDAVDQVESI
-150 TTGQAE
+150 
-156 SMQNLMDR
+156 QNLIGR
-164 YADIGEAFP
+164 YNDIVEAFP
-173 AEIADTPA
+173 TEIADDKA

-198 SAYADADA
+198 TAYADSDA

-225 LKGYLLASITDAVKR
+225 LKGYLLASITDAAKR

-260 RDTKET
+260 RDTKES

-276 AKYADDIRERK
+276 AKYAQDIRERK

-304 WVRTN
+304 WVRAKDE
-309 HQLVGLNA
+309 LIGLNA
-317 SEDFNRW
+317 SDDYNRW

-337 ELLEACEGL
+337 DLLEASETL
-346 KPGLESV
+346 KEGLESV

-367 LLAPLMPTDD
+367 LLAPLLPTDD
-377 ETTVKTKLRLTAD
+377 DVTVKAKLKLTAD
-390 YLDCWLNRRLWNSR
+390 YLDCWLNRRLWNFK

-435 ARLTSDEMEF
+435 ARLASDQIDLS
-445 PLDDQPSLIN
+445 LDDQPYLNN

-461 HRQLARFI
+461 HRQLARFT
-469 HWVEEKSGQPG
+469 HWLEEQSRQPG
-480 RYLEYIV
+480 RYQEYII

-501 NHFERHADEFAQR
+501 NHFERHADEFAHAQ
-514 EEFSSYRNRIG
+514 ECASHRNKVG
-525 GLVLLPKRI
+525 GLVLLPKKI
-534 NASLNDKTFAD
+534 NASLNDKAYTD
-545 KVAHYQKE
+545 KLEHYQSE

-559 LHSACYQHNP
+559 LHPMCYVHNP
-569 GFLQLIARTGLPFRS
+569 GFLKLKNETGLPFTA
-584 FDEFKKVSFDERDAA
+584 FMEFKKADFEKRFSL
-599 YQGIAKQ
+599 YNGIAER
-606 LWSLSRLQA
+606 LWSVDRLKDVA
-615 TEQGSENNV
+615 
-624 SA
+624 

>member
-1 MQEIQAKTRSVRE
+1 MKEIQAKTRSVRE

-26 QREYKWQKKQMEEL
+26 QREYKWQTKQIVEL
-40 VTDLSGAFLDEY
+40 VSDLTTAFLEEY
-52 LPTHERKDVAGY
+52 QPQHERKDVASY
-64 GHYFLGSIVISQSE
+64 GHYFLGSIVISQPDE
-78 DKKQIVDGQQRL
+78 KKQIVDGQQRL

-105 GKASAV
+105 DRPDAV
-111 AVEKM
+111 SIEKM
-116 IFSDEYGEKSFN
+116 IFSEEYGEKSFN
-128 LDIAERNECMNALF
+128 LDIPERNECMNALF
-142 ESEGAGYD
+142 DGTPYDAVDQVESI
-150 TTGQAE
+150 
-156 SMQNLMDR
+156 QNLIGR
-164 YADIGEAFP
+164 YNDIVEAFP
-173 AEIADTPA
+173 AEIANDKA

-198 SAYADADA
+198 TAYADADA

-225 LKGYLLASITDAVKR
+225 LKGYLLASITDTAKR
-240 AEANKEIKHWLLT
+240 AEANKEIKQWLLT

-260 RDTKET
+260 RDTKES

-276 AKYADDIRERK
+276 AKYAQDIRERK

-304 WVRTN
+304 WVRAKDD
-309 HQLVGLNA
+309 LIGL
-317 SEDFNRW
+317 STSDDFNRW

-337 ELLEACEGL
+337 ELLDASETL

-367 LLAPLMPTDD
+367 LLAPLLPTDD
-377 ETTVKTKLRLTAD
+377 ETTVKAKLKLTAD
-390 YLDCWLNRRLWNSR
+390 YLDCWLNRRLWNFK

-427 EALREKLI
+427 DAQRDKLI
-435 ARLTSDEMEF
+435 TRLTNDQKEL
-445 PLDDQPSLIN
+445 PLDDQPYLNN

-461 HRQLARFI
+461 HRQLARFT
-469 HWVEEKSGQPG
+469 HWLEEQSGQPG

-487 RSGKNAYEIEHLWA
+487 RSGKSAYEIEHLWA
-501 NHFERHADEFAQR
+501 NHFERHTDEFAHAQ
-514 EEFSSYRNRIG
+514 EFSAHRNRVG
-525 GLVLLPKRI
+525 GLVLLPKKI
-534 NASLNDKTFAD
+534 NASLNDKAYSD
-545 KVAHYQKE
+545 KLEHYQSE

-559 LHSACYQHNP
+559 LHPMCYIHNP
-569 GFLQLIARTGLPFRS
+569 GFLKLKAETGLPFKA
-584 FDEFKKVSFDERDAA
+584 FTEFKKANFDERFSL
-599 YQGIAKQ
+599 YKGIAER
-606 LWSLSRLQA
+606 LWSADRLKEVA
-615 TEQGSENNV
+615 
-624 SA
+624 

>member
-1 MQEIQAKTRSVRE
+1 MKEIQAKTRSVRE

-26 QREYKWQKKQMEEL
+26 QREYKWQTKQIVEL
-40 VTDLSGAFLDEY
+40 VSDLTTAFLEEY
-52 LPTHERKDVAGY
+52 QPQHERKEVASY
-64 GHYFLGSIVISQSE
+64 GHYFLGSIVISQPDE
-78 DKKQIVDGQQRL
+78 KKQIVDGQQRL

-105 GKASAV
+105 GRPDAV
-111 AVEKM
+111 SIEKM
-116 IFSDEYGEKSFN
+116 IFSEEYGEKSFN
-128 LDIAERNECMNALF
+128 LDIPERNECMNALF
-142 ESEGAGYD
+142 DGAPYDAVDQVESIN
-150 TTGQAE
+150 
-156 SMQNLMDR
+156 NLIGR
-164 YADIGEAFP
+164 YNDIVEAFP
-173 AEIADTPA
+173 GEIANGKA

-198 SAYADADA
+198 TAYADADA

-225 LKGYLLASITDAVKR
+225 LKGYLLASITDTAKR
-240 AEANKEIKHWLLT
+240 AEANKEIKQWLLT

-260 RDTKET
+260 RDTKES

-276 AKYADDIRERK
+276 AKYAQDIRERK

-304 WVRTN
+304 WIRAN
-309 HQLVGLNA
+309 DDLIGLNT
-317 SEDFNRW
+317 SDDFNRW

-337 ELLEACEGL
+337 ELLDASEAL

-367 LLAPLMPTDD
+367 LLAPLLPTDD
-377 ETTVKTKLRLTAD
+377 ETTVNAKLKLTAD
-390 YLDCWLNRRLWNSR
+390 YLDCWLNRRLWNFK

-416 LLTKE
+416 ILTRE

-427 EALREKLI
+427 ETLRDKLI
-435 ARLTSDEMEF
+435 TRLTNDQKDL
-445 PLDDQPSLIN
+445 PLDDQPYLNN

-461 HRQLARFI
+461 HRQLARFT
-469 HWVEEKSGQPG
+469 HWLEERSGQPG

-501 NHFERHADEFAQR
+501 NHFERHADEFAHVQ
-514 EEFSSYRNRIG
+514 EFSVHRNRVG
-525 GLVLLPKRI
+525 GLVLLPKKI
-534 NASLNDKTFAD
+534 NASLNDKAYSD
-545 KVAHYQKE
+545 KLEHYQSE

-559 LHSACYQHNP
+559 LHPMCYVHNP
-569 GFLQLIARTGLPFRS
+569 GFLKLKAETGLPFKA
-584 FDEFKKVSFDERDAA
+584 FTEFKKANFDERFSLYKGVAER
-599 YQGIAKQ
+599 
-606 LWSLSRLQA
+606 LWSADRLKEVA
-615 TEQGSENNV
+615 
-624 SA
+624 